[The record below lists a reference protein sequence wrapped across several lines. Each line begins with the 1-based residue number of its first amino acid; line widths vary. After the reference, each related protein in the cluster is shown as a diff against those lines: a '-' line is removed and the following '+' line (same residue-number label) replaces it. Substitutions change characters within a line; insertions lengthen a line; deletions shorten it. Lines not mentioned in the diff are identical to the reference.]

1 MILKACA
8 FGLIAAVAGQ
18 LLGEGGFKG
27 KRFFSVLC
35 IIGILVFVVDGVA
48 SLVAELSEFI
58 SEDAAD
64 IAKCAMKIVGAGYV
78 FGISADI
85 ASELGEGGV
94 SKALLAVGRV
104 EIIVRSFPYFKNLF
118 ELGAELIK

>member
-8 FGLIAAVAGQ
+8 FGLIAAVTGQ

-48 SLVAELSEFI
+48 SLVAELSGFI
-58 SEDAAD
+58 SEDAMD
-64 IAKCAMKIVGAGYV
+64 ITKCAMKIVGAGYV

-85 ASELGEGGV
+85 ASELGEGGI

-104 EIIVRSFPYFKNLF
+104 EIIVMSFPYFKNLF
-118 ELGAELIK
+118 ELGAKLIK

>member
-8 FGLIAAVAGQ
+8 LGLIAAVTGQ

-48 SLVAELSEFI
+48 SLATELSGFI
-58 SEDAAD
+58 GDDAMGV
-64 IAKCAMKIVGAGYV
+64 AKCAVKIVGAGYI

-85 ASELGEGGV
+85 AGELGEGGI

-104 EIIVRSFPYFKNLF
+104 EIIVMSFPYFKNLF
-118 ELGAELIK
+118 ELGVELIK